1 MLWLGS
7 DLLSASVFGLAY
19 TCVYYLTNKLKLSSL
34 VCGCLVKLMGCM
46 LITLIMLYYYSY
58 QNKPIVREVKY
69 VLGSPFVILVLLAC
83 SAMWFTAEVLLYET
97 LSIAPQPAYATAV
110 WNLAPLPVFLL
121 SLHFS
126 KSHVVL
132 EQFMGIGCI
141 LLAVYFIN
149 I

>member
-1 MLWLGS
+1 
-7 DLLSASVFGLAY
+7 
-19 TCVYYLTNKLKLSSL
+19 
-34 VCGCLVKLMGCM
+34 
-46 LITLIMLYYYSY
+46 MLYYYSY